1 MISPRQM
8 LAACTPMVESETGRP
23 RIEEYFLATGLVVA
37 QHSDSKEKD
46 QKRRMYG
53 ILEGARYKT

>member
-1 MISPRQM
+1 M